1 MTKMRPVLCLL
12 SLAALPSPV
21 LGADH
26 PALPS
31 PPRCEEG
38 LKDDPSDHYYEGW
51 LRWMEGE
58 KLRKA
63 GKPEEA
69 KEPIRAALLQFKG
82 VQKRWPDWKKEMVEN
97 RIKMTEEI
105 LKALETPEKLSVH

>member
-12 SLAALPSPV
+12 LLAAFPSAV

-31 PPRCEEG
+31 PPQGEEG
-38 LKDDPSDHYYEGW
+38 LKDNPSDHYYEGW
-51 LRWMEGE
+51 LRKEGE
-58 KLRKA
+58 KPRKA

-82 VQKRWPDWKKEMVEN
+82 VQKKWPDWKKEMVEN

-105 LKALETPEKLSVH
+105 LKSLETPEKLSVY